1 MSTLRRASGPD
12 NRKSEAVGD
21 LRGTKRGLLDHPMCV
36 MLGTRGKSFTG
47 VLSYWR
53 EFMTGTEKTK
63 PMEKEVIT
71 DSRRTKEIIQIKE
84 TIIIFY

>member
-1 MSTLRRASGPD
+1 MCD
-12 NRKSEAVGD
+12 VGN
-21 LRGTKRGLLDHPMCV
+21 TC
-36 MLGTRGKSFTG
+36 GKSFTD

-53 EFMTGTEKTK
+53 EFTTGTEKTK

-71 DSRRTKEIIQIKE
+71 DSRGTKEIIQIKE